1 MIHYKPRVYLTVP
14 NGEGMMHKSVH
25 FAVIR
30 LLQDPRFNIRHDCPT
45 HRPFENN
52 LHHCIQDFLKGG
64 EDFWL
69 SIDNDNPP
77 TANVLD
83 RVLDDLDFVGFPT
96 PVYHNT
102 LNGER
107 PWYWNAYKKHSEK
120 EGYNE
125 WPVQSGLQN
134 VDAVGTGC
142 FLASRRVMA
151 HPLMAAPFLRRC
163 DDEGRVIRGNDIAF
177 CERAKMAGFD
187 IWADFDR
194 PCEHFVTIPMIETI
208 KSINSVRN
216 N

>member
-1 MIHYKPRVYLTVP
+1 MKRIYLTVP
-14 NGEGMMHKSVH
+14 NGKGALHKSVH

-30 LLQDPRFNIRHDCPT
+30 LLQDPRFVVRHDCPT

-69 SIDNDNPP
+69 SIDSDNPP

-102 LNGER
+102 NNGER
-107 PWYWNAYKKHSEK
+107 PYYWNAYRRNHK
-120 EGYNE
+120 EDGYNE
-125 WPVQSGLQN
+125 WQPQQGLQR

-142 FLASRRVMA
+142 FLSARRVFE
-151 HPLMAAPFLRRC
+151 HPAMAAPFQRRC
-163 DDEGRVIRGNDIAF
+163 DDEGRVIRGNDLAF
-177 CERAKMAGFD
+177 CERAVSAGFS
-187 IWADFDR
+187 IYADFDR
-194 PCEHFVTIPMIETI
+194 PCDHFVTVPMVELIH
-208 KSINSVRN
+208 SVN
-216 N
+216 TLKG